1 MNDKR
6 KMSNRRDVAPVSF
19 GAKLADSDSFK
30 TLFRDGMALVEE
42 AADYLDGEGREEAKS
57 LSRVASL
64 AYATESMRLTTRLM
78 QMASWLLLQRAV
90 NEGEM
95 SAEQAGQEKNKVR
108 LHGLSSAKDGP
119 GWEEL
124 PVRLRDL
131 IDQSLHLQKRIRH
144 LDEVIYSKK
153 APERKDDAE
162 PQANPVGDQIGM
174 IANAFAARAQD

>member
-1 MNDKR
+1 MSDKR
-6 KMSNRRDVAPVSF
+6 RQQKNTSPVSF

-42 AADYLDGEGREEAKS
+42 AADYLDGEGRAEAKS
-57 LSRVASL
+57 LPRVASL

-108 LHGLSSAKDGP
+108 LHGLTSAKDGP
-119 GWEEL
+119 GWDEL
-124 PVRLRDL
+124 PSRLRDL
-131 IDQSLHLQKRIRH
+131 IERSLHLQKRIRH
-144 LDEVIYSKK
+144 LDDLIYSKK
-153 APERKDDAE
+153 AVEPEVDSE
-162 PQANPVGDQIGM
+162 QSNPVGDQIGM
-174 IANAFAARAQD
+174 IANAFAARSMAD

>member
-1 MNDKR
+1 MKDKR
-6 KMSNRRDVAPVSF
+6 KIRTGDDPVAF

-42 AADYLDGEGREEAKS
+42 AADYLDGEGRDEAKN
-57 LSRVASL
+57 LPRVASL

-124 PVRLRDL
+124 PARLRDL
-131 IDQSLHLQKRIRH
+131 IERSLHLQKRIRH
-144 LDEVIYSKK
+144 LDDVIYNK
-153 APERKDDAE
+153 APETE
-162 PQANPVGDQIGM
+162 VPVVVSNPVSDQIGM
-174 IANAFAARAQD
+174 IASAFAAKAD

>member
-6 KMSNRRDVAPVSF
+6 KHTHSSTPVSF

-42 AADYLDGEGREEAKS
+42 AADYLDGEGRAEAKS
-57 LSRVASL
+57 LPRVASL

-95 SAEQAGQEKNKVR
+95 TLEQAGQEKNKVR
-108 LHGLSSAKDGP
+108 LHGLSSSKESP
-119 GWEEL
+119 GWDEL

-131 IDQSLHLQKRIRH
+131 IEQSMHMQKRIRH
-144 LDEVIYSKK
+144 LDEVIYSKR
-153 APERKDDAE
+153 ATDDSRDI
-162 PQANPVGDQIGM
+162 PLQANPVGDQIGM
-174 IANAFAARAQD
+174 IANAFAARAAD

>member
-1 MNDKR
+1 MSDKHKQR
-6 KMSNRRDVAPVSF
+6 HFDSSPVSF

-42 AADYLDGEGREEAKS
+42 AADYLDGEGRVEAKS
-57 LSRVASL
+57 LPRVASL

-95 SAEQAGQEKNKVR
+95 TLEQAGQEKNKVK
-108 LHGLSSAKDGP
+108 LHGLSSSKDGP

-124 PVRLRDL
+124 PTRLREL
-131 IDQSLHLQKRIRH
+131 IEQSMHLQKRIRH
-144 LDEVIYSKK
+144 LDEVIYSKRS
-153 APERKDDAE
+153 ASAE
-162 PQANPVGDQIGM
+162 VETAQSNPVGDQIGM
-174 IANAFAARAQD
+174 IANAFSAKAAD

>member
-6 KMSNRRDVAPVSF
+6 RNNNNSTPVSF

-30 TLFRDGMALVEE
+30 TLFRDGMGLVEE
-42 AADYLDGEGREEAKS
+42 AADYLDGEGRAEAKS
-57 LSRVASL
+57 LPRVASL

-95 SAEQAGQEKNKVR
+95 SHEQAGQEKNKVR

-119 GWEEL
+119 GWDEL
-124 PVRLRDL
+124 PPRLREL
-131 IDQSLHLQKRIRH
+131 IEQSLHLQKRIRH
-144 LDEVIYSKK
+144 LDELIYSKK
-153 APERKDDAE
+153 TDDAAAKE
-162 PQANPVGDQIGM
+162 DLGNPVGDQIGM
-174 IANAFAARAQD
+174 IASAFAARAAD

>member
-6 KMSNRRDVAPVSF
+6 KHTQSSSPVSF

-30 TLFRDGMALVEE
+30 TLFRDV
-42 AADYLDGEGREEAKS
+42 GEGRAEAKS
-57 LSRVASL
+57 LPRVASL

-95 SAEQAGQEKNKVR
+95 TLEQAGQEKNKVR
-108 LHGLSSAKDGP
+108 LHGLSSSKESP
-119 GWEEL
+119 GWDEL

-131 IDQSLHLQKRIRH
+131 IEQSMHMQKRIRH
-144 LDEVIYSKK
+144 LDEVIYSKR
-153 APERKDDAE
+153 AADDSRDI
-162 PQANPVGDQIGM
+162 PLQANPVGDQIGM
-174 IANAFAARAQD
+174 IANAFAARAAD

>member
-1 MNDKR
+1 MNDKPR
-6 KMSNRRDVAPVSF
+6 HNKNSDPVFF

-42 AADYLDGEGREEAKS
+42 AADYLDGDGRMEAKS
-57 LSRVASL
+57 LPRVASL

-95 SAEQAGQEKNKVR
+95 SLEQAGQEKNKVR
-108 LHGLSSAKDGP
+108 LHGLSTAKDGP
-119 GWEEL
+119 GWDEL
-124 PVRLRDL
+124 PLRLREL

-144 LDEVIYSKK
+144 LDDVIYSRKSQE
-153 APERKDDAE
+153 PETVTE
-162 PQANPVGDQIGM
+162 QSNPVGDQIGM
-174 IANAFAARAQD
+174 IASAFAMRAAD

>member
-1 MNDKR
+1 MSDKQR
-6 KMSNRRDVAPVSF
+6 RNRNRGGDPVAF

-42 AADYLDGEGREEAKS
+42 AADYLDGEGRNEAKS
-57 LSRVASL
+57 LPRVASL

-95 SAEQAGQEKNKVR
+95 SLEQAGHEKNKVR

-119 GWEEL
+119 GWNEL
-124 PVRLRDL
+124 PSRLQEL
-131 IDQSLHLQKRIRH
+131 IEQSLHLQKRIRH
-144 LDEVIYSKK
+144 LDSVIYSDK
-153 APERKDDAE
+153 EDVVQE
-162 PQANPVGDQIGM
+162 PSEQANPVGDQIGM
-174 IANAFAARAQD
+174 IANAFANRAE

>member
-6 KMSNRRDVAPVSF
+6 KVRATEAPVAF

-42 AADYLDGEGREEAKS
+42 AADYLDGDGRDEAKD
-57 LSRVASL
+57 LPRVASL

-95 SAEQAGQEKNKVR
+95 TPEQAGQEKNKVR

-124 PVRLRDL
+124 PSRLRDL
-131 IDQSLHLQKRIRH
+131 IERSLHLQKRIRH
-144 LDEVIYSKK
+144 LDEVIYNK
-153 APERKDDAE
+153 AVESEE
-162 PQANPVGDQIGM
+162 PAVVSNPVSDQIGM
-174 IANAFAARAQD
+174 IANAFAVKAD

>member
-6 KMSNRRDVAPVSF
+6 RQSNRRSATPVAF

-42 AADYLDGEGREEAKS
+42 AADYLDGDGRTEAKS
-57 LSRVASL
+57 LPRVASL

-95 SAEQAGQEKNKVR
+95 SVEQAGQEKNKVR
-108 LHGLSSAKDGP
+108 LHGMSSAKDGP

-124 PVRLRDL
+124 PPRLRDL
-131 IDQSLHLQKRIRH
+131 IEQSMHLQKRIRH
-144 LDEVIYSKK
+144 LDDVIYSQKQEEQEEV
-153 APERKDDAE
+153 APA
-162 PQANPVGDQIGM
+162 ANPVGDQIGL
-174 IANAFAARAQD
+174 IASAFAAQSD

>member
-1 MNDKR
+1 MKDER
-6 KMSNRRDVAPVSF
+6 RQSNSKGTTPVAF

-42 AADYLDGEGREEAKS
+42 AADYLDGNGRAEAKN
-57 LSRVASL
+57 LPRVASL

-95 SAEQAGQEKNKVR
+95 TVEQAGQEKNKVR

-119 GWEEL
+119 GWNEL
-124 PVRLRDL
+124 PERLREL
-131 IDQSLHLQKRIRH
+131 IEQSLRLQKRIRH
-144 LDEVIYSKK
+144 FDGLIYAPKDEAED
-153 APERKDDAE
+153 APAE
-162 PQANPVGDQIGM
+162 QANPVGDQIGM
-174 IANAFAARAQD
+174 IANAFSAKASSE

>member
-1 MNDKR
+1 MKDKR
-6 KMSNRRDVAPVSF
+6 RQNNSDPVSF

-42 AADYLDGEGREEAKS
+42 AADYLDGDGRAEAKS
-57 LSRVASL
+57 LPRVASL

-95 SAEQAGQEKNKVR
+95 SLEQAGQEKNKVR
-108 LHGLSSAKDGP
+108 LHGLTSSKESP
-119 GWEEL
+119 GWDEL
-124 PVRLRDL
+124 PARLREL

-153 APERKDDAE
+153 VAEEAAAIER
-162 PQANPVGDQIGM
+162 ANPVGDQIGM
-174 IANAFAARAQD
+174 IASAFAVRSAE

>member
-6 KMSNRRDVAPVSF
+6 KMKSSRDTTPVSF

-42 AADYLDGEGREEAKS
+42 AADYLDGDGRVEAKS
-57 LSRVASL
+57 LTRVASL

-119 GWEEL
+119 GWDEL
-124 PVRLRDL
+124 PAHLRDL
-131 IDQSLHLQKRIRH
+131 IEQSLHLQKRIRH
-144 LDEVIYSKK
+144 LDEVIYSDK
-153 APERKDDAE
+153 PVEAE
-162 PQANPVGDQIGM
+162 AIEEVSNPVGDQIGM
-174 IANAFAARAQD
+174 IASVFGARTEG

>member
-1 MNDKR
+1 MSDKR
-6 KMSNRRDVAPVSF
+6 IQQTNTTPVSF

-42 AADYLDGEGREEAKS
+42 AADYLDGEGRTEAKS
-57 LSRVASL
+57 LPRVASL

-108 LHGLSSAKDGP
+108 LHGLTSAKDGP
-119 GWEEL
+119 GWDEL

-131 IDQSLHLQKRIRH
+131 IERSLHLQKRIRH
-144 LDEVIYSKK
+144 LDDVIYAKK
-153 APERKDDAE
+153 TVQPEVEVERS
-162 PQANPVGDQIGM
+162 NPVGDQIGM
-174 IANAFAARAQD
+174 IANAFAAKAVGD

>member
-6 KMSNRRDVAPVSF
+6 KVRPGEAPVAF

-42 AADYLDGEGREEAKS
+42 AADYLDGDGRDEAKN
-57 LSRVASL
+57 LPRVASL

-95 SAEQAGQEKNKVR
+95 TAEQAGQEKNKVR

-124 PVRLRDL
+124 PPRLREL
-131 IDQSLHLQKRIRH
+131 IEQSLHLQKRIRH
-144 LDEVIYSKK
+144 LDGLIYAQPSEEE
-153 APERKDDAE
+153 AIVPAS
-162 PQANPVGDQIGM
+162 NPVSDQIGL
-174 IANAFAARAQD
+174 IANAFAAKPS